1 MLIRQQLPLIFGVPQ
16 EGFYAQLKAKKAF
29 VAELRP
35 ALEGMKDVARELIR
49 RGIQPVVICDN
60 MMAFCME
67 RKLVSVV
74 HIFAQGRKNGVALC
88 RTGSLAAALC
98 ARAHRIPV
106 VLHDG
111 AMPRESRAADL
122 LKIAGMK
129 VTSSKINTYVPL
141 LEEVPMGLIGHTQG
155 WKAGE

>member
-1 MLIRQQLPLIFGVPQ
+1 VPHQLVTKHIAIRHLERRVAAAKDIVHAYQTTIASYFWRPAGS
-16 EGFYAQLKAKKAF
+16 FYAQLKAKKAF

-74 HIFAQGRKNGVALC
+74 HIFAQAGKNGVALC
-88 RTGSLAAALC
+88 RTVLWPRPCVRGPTGSRSFC
-98 ARAHRIPV
+98 MTGPCRA
-106 VLHDG
+106 
-111 AMPRESRAADL
+111 SR
-122 LKIAGMK
+122 GRRFC
-129 VTSSKINTYVPL
+129 
-141 LEEVPMGLIGHTQG
+141 
-155 WKAGE
+155 